1 LGFDVAHGFPS
12 VVLKGSSLIVRVPSN
27 NGLLNIWVLLFS
39 AITRMNAAKTAPIS
53 RFLIVDDPMWFGQ
66 KPDETL
72 EDSQFPRAFCG
83 IIGAASAPTIKNR
96 ALGVK
101 FSNARD
107 CGGHWDA
114 FGADA
119 SHQSVIDINVNDG
132 NLWVHAILGIG
143 ESGAFL

>member
-1 LGFDVAHGFPS
+1 MEATL
-12 VVLKGSSLIVRVPSN
+12 LINNWSFLAIIWMHALEAVP
-27 NGLLNIWVLLFS
+27 LRW
-39 AITRMNAAKTAPIS
+39 
-53 RFLIVDDPMWFGQ
+53 FLIVDYPVRLRQ
-66 KPDETL
+66 KADETL

-107 CGGHWDA
+107 CGGHRDT

-119 SHQSVIDINVNDG
+119 AH
-132 NLWVHAILGIG
+132 
-143 ESGAFL
+143 